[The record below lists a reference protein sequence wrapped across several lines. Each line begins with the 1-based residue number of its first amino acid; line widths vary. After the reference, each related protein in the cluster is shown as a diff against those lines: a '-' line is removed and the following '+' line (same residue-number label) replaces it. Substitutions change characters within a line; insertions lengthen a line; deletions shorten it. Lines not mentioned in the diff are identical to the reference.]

1 MIEHQDIKQ
10 HLRQRFPFLLVDRI
24 LHVDQ
29 EHAVGIKNISGTDP
43 HMDGHVH
50 DEPIMPGVILVEAMS
65 QVGGVL
71 MAHDPRYANVTAG
84 YLAGLD
90 KIKFKGFVR
99 PGDQVV
105 MTARKIA
112 AIGTF
117 ARVALSAM
125 VGEEEVVSGE
135 VSYYLRS

>member
-1 MIEHQDIKQ
+1 MIEHQDIKR

-24 LHVDQ
+24 LEVDQ
-29 EHAVGIKNISGTDP
+29 EQAVGIKNISGSDP
-43 HMDGHVH
+43 FLQGHFP

-71 MAHDPRYANVTAG
+71 MAHDPRFANVTAG

-90 KIKFKGFVR
+90 KVKFKGFVR

-105 MTARKIA
+105 ITARKIA
-112 AIGTF
+112 AIGEL
-117 ARVALSAM
+117 ARVSLVAQ
-125 VGEEEVVSGE
+125 VGGADVVTGE
-135 VSYYLRS
+135 VSYYLRA